1 MGGDDAPGRTI
12 DTQGL
17 EVLETSA
24 CLGLLAK
31 EYVGRLALARGGRP
45 TIRPVNFVLDGRD
58 PVFQTAPGT
67 ILSQAQQGAMAA
79 FEVDGVDE
87 LYRTGW
93 SVVVEGKLETVT
105 GEQERQRLSRLP
117 LRPWA
122 NRIPRP
128 HWVRLRVETIDGRRI
143 V

>member
-1 MGGDDAPGRTI
+1 MGGNDVPGRTV

-17 EVLETSA
+17 EILGTSTCLELVT
-24 CLGLLAK
+24 K
-31 EYVGRLALARGGRP
+31 EYVGRLALAPGSRP

-67 ILSQAQQGAMAA
+67 ILSQAEQGAMAA

-93 SVVVEGKLETVT
+93 SVVVEGTLESVT
-105 GEQERQRLSRLP
+105 ADRERQRLSRLP

-122 NRIPRP
+122 NRIARP
-128 HWVRLRVETIDGRRI
+128 HWVRLRSETINGRRI